1 MKTCKTCKIEKE
13 LTEYHRNP
21 INKDRLEAS
30 CKECR
35 NKMKRESK
43 LTGGKKQCTKC
54 GKFKE
59 LTEYHLKAGE
69 KNGYNRQCK
78 QCAALYQKNRKAALA
93 KPKRPHKDGQKV
105 CAGCNETKDYSAFP
119 RSRSSSDGYVH
130 KCKACYTTTRKKEIE
145 INYASFYYPVA
156 LD

>member
-1 MKTCKTCKIEKE
+1 
-13 LTEYHRNP
+13 
-21 INKDRLEAS
+21 
-30 CKECR
+30 
-35 NKMKRESK
+35 MKRESH
-43 LTGGKKQCTKC
+43 LVDGKKKCTKC
-54 GKFKE
+54 AKFKE
-59 LTEYHLKAGE
+59 LTEFCLKAGE

-78 QCAALYQKNRKAALA
+78 QCAALYQKNRNASKA

-130 KCKACYTTTRKKEIE
+130 KCKACYTTTRKKTIE
-145 INYASFYYPVA
+145 INYASFYYPIA